1 MAQVVRVEAAAPVAL
16 PRPVPGAEP
25 GRVLGLVGPPGLGL
39 TRLGL
44 SLLADPARRGTVAVV
59 DVRGWLCP
67 PAAWEAGVPP
77 ERLVVVRCAERDL
90 WGRVTAVLLEGLPAV
105 YAEVPPGVQE
115 ALLRR
120 LGALARSRRAALILR
135 PLRGG
140 LPVGLAHLNLV
151 GEAVLWEGAG
161 SGHGRITRRRLTLRA
176 AGRGAGGIE
185 QILEVVDDGTDALC
199 VVPRLAAAPA
209 GRAAG

>member
-25 GRVLGLVGPPGLGL
+25 GRGLGL
-39 TRLGL
+39 G
-44 SLLADPARRGTVAVV
+44 G
-59 DVRGWLCP
+59 P
-67 PAAWEAGVPP
+67 PALPEA
-77 ERLVVVRCAERDL
+77 
-90 WGRVTAVLLEGLPAV
+90 LPAV

-161 SGHGRITRRRLTLRA
+161 SGHGRVTRRRL
-176 AGRGAGGIE
+176 
-185 QILEVVDDGTDALC
+185 
-199 VVPRLAAAPA
+199 P
-209 GRAAG
+209 